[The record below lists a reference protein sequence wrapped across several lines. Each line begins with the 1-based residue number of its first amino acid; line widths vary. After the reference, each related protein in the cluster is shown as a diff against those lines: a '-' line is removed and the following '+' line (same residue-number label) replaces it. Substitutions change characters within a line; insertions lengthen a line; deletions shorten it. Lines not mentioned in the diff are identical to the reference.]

1 MKKKKLIKKIEAL
14 KKAHMRR
21 ADAIKKEIKANNSEE
36 DTDINAMYVSGLR
49 NTLRFLEK
57 TIEELNQLLK

>member
-1 MKKKKLIKKIEAL
+1 
-14 KKAHMRR
+14 MRR